1 MRLYGQTYGQIG
13 DFEDADGKRF
23 TWIQVF
29 KTGSFVHP
37 KIGDL
42 QVDEQD
48 LEQFVKNFQNNVHKT
63 QPSLNL
69 NHKREEAAGWFVGLE
84 TRKSGRELWAKIEWT
99 DFGIEKVEK
108 GLFRYISAELSFK
121 HLDTETKEV
130 SSNVLTG
137 AALTNHPFIK
147 GMEAVNFSEAFPNEN
162 LLLETTKDKK
172 TMNKTEL
179 IAAFAAIG
187 IDFNGLERK
196 AGLYDDQTVDF
207 QALTTS
213 SKAVEA
219 ELSETKTKLTTATA
233 RISELEK
240 VQIDAQFSDLVK
252 EGMEAGKITKAYG
265 EGDFRELFDKM
276 GYDFAKKHLDAMP
289 KSITTDFSGSDKG
302 GEKGDKKGDA
312 NTAILD
318 AAKALQVER
327 KLDFSEAMDVLG
339 KERPELFQAAE
350 ALADKTV
357 GERG

>member
-1 MRLYGQTYGQIG
+1 MRLYGQTFGKIG
-13 DFEDADGKRF
+13 DFEDANGKRY

-29 KTGSFVHP
+29 KTGSFIHP

-42 QVDEQD
+42 NVGEQD
-48 LEQFVKNFQNNVHKT
+48 LEQFVKNFNNKVHKT

-130 SSNVLTG
+130 SNNVLTG

-147 GMEAVNFSEAFPNEN
+147 GMEAVNFSEAFPNET
-162 LLLETTKDKK
+162 LLLETTKKEAK
-172 TMNKTEL
+172 PMNKTEL
-179 IAAFAAIG
+179 IAALAALG
-187 IDFNGLERK
+187 IDFHEMERK
-196 AGLYDDQTVDF
+196 ANLYDTQTVDF
-207 QALTTS
+207 QALQTS
-213 SKAVEA
+213 SKSVEA

-233 RISELEK
+233 RVTELEK
-240 VQIDAQFSDLVK
+240 IQIDAQFNDLVK

-276 GYDFAKKHLDAMP
+276 GYDFAKKHMEAMP
-289 KSITTDFSGSDKG
+289 KSVTTDFSGSNKG
-302 GEKGDKKGDA
+302 GNSSEKGDA
-312 NTAILD
+312 NDVLLD

-327 KLDFSEAMDVLG
+327 KLDFSEAMDALG
-339 KERPELFQAAE
+339 KERPELFEAAE
-350 ALADKTV
+350 ALANKTV
-357 GERG
+357 GDKK